1 MKKFVTTS
9 VKNFQSFRS
18 LKKELGDLSK
28 KILTKIDKNKKNGIF
43 SMNVLALLK
52 KKIDDIGDGDI
63 VHGDDDAFTYN
74 EWYIELVEKYKK
86 IITEIND
93 VDSLIRANTRKNF
106 EMSDEKLTKL
116 ESLLSRLKFLEDEY
130 SKLYDEY
137 IFFKNSAIPEARVTN
152 EENINVYNLIPQKNL
167 TKEDNE
173 HIQYFKPYN
182 FDEEAEFLLT
192 PIDVKPEVLG
202 PIENMSKYSIEDLK
216 NLFPNNARL
225 HQELDE
231 IENSAS
237 ERTVEERILETL
249 RKHQIGG
256 FRKKTLIK
264 KKTQRKHKKKTQRK
278 HKKKTQRKHKKE
290 TSKRLFI

>member
-1 MKKFVTTS
+1 
-9 VKNFQSFRS
+9 
-18 LKKELGDLSK
+18 
-28 KILTKIDKNKKNGIF
+28 
-43 SMNVLALLK
+43 MNVLALLK

-86 IITEIND
+86 IMTEIND

-116 ESLLSRLKFLEDEY
+116 ESLLSRLKFLEDGY
-130 SKLYDEY
+130 SNLYDEY

-152 EENINVYNLIPQKNL
+152 EENINASNLIPQKNL
-167 TKEDNE
+167 TKEDKNE
-173 HIQYFKPYN
+173 DIQYFKPYN

-249 RKHQIGG
+249 RRHQIGG
-256 FRKKTLIK
+256 FRKKTQTK
-264 KKTQRKHKKKTQRK
+264 KKTQRKHKKKT
-278 HKKKTQRKHKKE
+278 
-290 TSKRLFI
+290 SKRLFI